1 MTTKNTENEIH
12 RAGEKE
18 RQTVSKTITPKFKIM
33 ALCTYKCAWR
43 ALLPGYFVFE
53 TNFVI
58 SCDNVVRARNEEL

>member
-33 ALCTYKCAWR
+33 ALCTYKCA
-43 ALLPGYFVFE
+43 
-53 TNFVI
+53 
-58 SCDNVVRARNEEL
+58 